1 MEKEK
6 KYLIVVAG
14 PTAIGKT
21 ALAIQVAKH
30 YHTEILS
37 ADSRQFYKELNIG
50 VAKPA
55 KHELASV
62 PHHFVGHISIHQNY
76 TAADFE
82 RDAIEKL
89 NSLYQQHNVVVLAGG
104 SGLFINAVLNGLDNL
119 PSDESIR
126 ELLNKRIKNEGIT
139 SLVEQ
144 LKQLDIVSYNSID
157 INNPHRVIRAL
168 EICLVSGKKASEL
181 KKQNTITRA
190 FTPIKIVLN
199 TDRGLL
205 YERINTRVDVMLDA
219 GLIDEAKGL
228 LPYKHR
234 NALQTVG
241 YKELF
246 DYYDGTIPLEKAIE
260 LIKQHTRNYAK
271 RQITWFKKDKDY
283 KWFNPSELEDV
294 LDYCDGQK
302 LKHKKSPDK
311 QGF

>member
-21 ALAIQVAKH
+21 ALAIQIAKH

-50 VAKPA
+50 VAKPSTQ
-55 KHELASV
+55 ELESV
-62 PHHFVGHISIHQNY
+62 PHHFVGNISIHQNY

-82 RDAIEKL
+82 RDAIGKL
-89 NSLYQQHNVVVLAGG
+89 DTLYQQHNIVVLAGG

-119 PSDESIR
+119 PSDENIR
-126 ELLNKRIKNEGIT
+126 ELLNKRIKNEGIA
-139 SLVEQ
+139 SLAEQ

-168 EICLVSGKKASEL
+168 EICLASGKKASDL

-199 TDRGLL
+199 TDRELL
-205 YERINTRVDVMLDA
+205 YKRINARADTMFDA
-219 GLIDEAKGL
+219 GLVDEVKGL
-228 LPYKHR
+228 LPYKHL

-246 DYYDGTIPLEKAIE
+246 EYFDDTIPLEKAIE

-283 KWFNPSELEDV
+283 KWFNPSELEHI
-294 LDYCDGQK
+294 LNYCDARIK
-302 LKHKKSPDK
+302 A
-311 QGF
+311 